1 MAFLASGF
9 PTLIEKA
16 LFTTLLLTSMA
27 AVPVSSFQF
36 EVGGENGW
44 AKPTGNESETYN
56 EWAIQN
62 RFRIGDT
69 LYFKYQDD
77 SVLEVSYADY
87 TNCDVS
93 NPVVKFDDGET
104 VFEFRRS
111 GLFFFISGRRG
122 HCNAGQKLIVR
133 VLHPSEAVSAAG
145 PAPSP
150 GPAAARG
157 GDEWDP
163 HNLGPPPGHNSTSKL
178 SVASYFITALGGVLV
193 FLYLLM

>member
-1 MAFLASGF
+1 M
-9 PTLIEKA
+9 
-16 LFTTLLLTSMA
+16 
-27 AVPVSSFQF
+27 
-36 EVGGENGW
+36 
-44 AKPTGNESETYN
+44 
-56 EWAIQN
+56 
-62 RFRIGDT
+62 
-69 LYFKYQDD
+69 
-77 SVLEVSYADY
+77 LEVSYADY

-122 HCNAGQKLIVR
+122 HCQAGQKLIVR

-150 GPAAARG
+150 APAAARG

-163 HNLGPPPGHNSTSKL
+163 HNIGPPPGHNSTSKL